1 MRAAS
6 PQLLSPH
13 PGQGW
18 LFTAGVN
25 THICQMVRWLLGAV
39 GLAVEGLRAAWDSG
53 LDAALVQA
61 RLPDMPVRVHPS
73 SPGKE
78 PLNWLAMPHWRP
90 EGKWISA
97 RAQVQVAET

>member
-1 MRAAS
+1 MACQGGRGQGWQQSPNRVRAAS

-13 PGQGW
+13 PGQRW

-25 THICQMVRWLLGAV
+25 THVCQMALWLLGAV
-39 GLAVEGLRAAWDSG
+39 GLTVEGLHAAWDSG

-73 SPGKE
+73 SPGRS
-78 PLNWLAMPHWRP
+78 L
-90 EGKWISA
+90 
-97 RAQVQVAET
+97 